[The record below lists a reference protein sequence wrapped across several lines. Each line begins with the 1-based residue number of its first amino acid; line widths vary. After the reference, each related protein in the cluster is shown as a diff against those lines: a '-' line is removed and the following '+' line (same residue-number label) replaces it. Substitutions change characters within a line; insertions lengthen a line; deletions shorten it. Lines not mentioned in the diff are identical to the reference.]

1 MLTVCMSIPSCR
13 LTMIFSTPASRYF
26 HLQSIKS
33 AAPDLAEAVH
43 RRGTRITH
51 VASRS
56 SRLGTGGIVTVLVAT
71 DMLGD
76 LVAKAFEAGGFVACD
91 FGSIR

>member
-1 MLTVCMSIPSCR
+1 
-13 LTMIFSTPASRYF
+13 MIFSTPASRYF
-26 HLQSIKS
+26 HLQSIKL
-33 AAPDLAEAVH
+33 AALDLTEAVYM
-43 RRGTRITH
+43 RGTRITH

-76 LVAKAFEAGGFVACD
+76 LVAKAFEARGYVACD
-91 FGSIR
+91 LGSIR